1 MNCYYHPEQ
10 PAIGYCS
17 ECGKSLCKACV
28 DRYGTNLCC
37 DCVNAYGAKL
47 KADKRKL
54 LIRTGVIFG
63 TVLILCLASGYF
75 PFYVALVLA
84 YALAGLPC
92 GWHALSA
99 IQPRMFLFLPI
110 IGWVIYFVIKFFLSY
125 CVGLVAMPVQVVK
138 AFKAARTA
146 DHVAT
151 L

>member
-1 MNCYYHPEQ
+1 MQ
-10 PAIGYCS
+10 
-17 ECGKSLCKACV
+17 SLC
-28 DRYGTNLCC
+28 RPLQHQLCC

-125 CVGLVAMPVQVVK
+125 CVGLVAMSVQIVK